1 VVDIDEPMGA
11 DSLVWLTMAGQT
23 VSVRAEADHGF
34 RPRQP
39 VSLKIDI
46 TKASLFDIESEQRL

>member
-1 VVDIDEPMGA
+1 MDIDEPMGA

-23 VSVRAEADHGF
+23 VSVRTAADHGF

-39 VSLKIDI
+39 VSLGLDM
-46 TKASLFDIESEQRL
+46 TKASLFDMQTEQRL